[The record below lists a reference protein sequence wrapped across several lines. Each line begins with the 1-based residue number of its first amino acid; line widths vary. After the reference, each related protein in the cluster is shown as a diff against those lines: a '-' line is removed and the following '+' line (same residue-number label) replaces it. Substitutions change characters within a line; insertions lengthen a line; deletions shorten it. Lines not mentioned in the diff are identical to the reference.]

1 VHHTQGEKL
10 FREIAASLSRMTRI
24 SPTSA
29 SASDE
34 PLSQRRASLQ
44 RGAARSLDF
53 QAVILA
59 GGLGTRMRPMT
70 ETIPKPL
77 IPVAGKPF
85 LQHQL
90 ELLAAQ
96 GLSRVLLLLAYLGEQ
111 IERHF
116 GGGALLGCKL
126 SYSHEPS
133 PLGTGGALKNAE
145 SKLEDE
151 FVLLNGDTYLPVDYA
166 ALFQAFR
173 KSLSDA
179 LIVAYRKSNRTAAS
193 SPANNV
199 ANNLAV
205 AADGRVIA
213 YRKHDPQGLTHVD
226 AGVIVLRKWV
236 LRKIPPGRF
245 CSLEEDIFP
254 QLIADGRMSA
264 WVTSEPFYDMGSP
277 AGLEALASR
286 LG

>member
-1 VHHTQGEKL
+1 
-10 FREIAASLSRMTRI
+10 MTRI

-29 SASDE
+29 SAS
-34 PLSQRRASLQ
+34 SQPQSQ
-44 RGAARSLDF
+44 RGASFQRETAPPLDF

-70 ETIPKPL
+70 ETIPKPM

-90 ELLAAQ
+90 ELLAAH
-96 GLSRVLLLLAYLGEQ
+96 GLSRILLLLAYLGQQ
-111 IERHF
+111 IERQF
-116 GGGALLGCKL
+116 GDGASLGCKL
-126 SYSHEPS
+126 SYSYEPS

-145 SKLEDE
+145 TKLEDE
-151 FVLLNGDTYLPVDYA
+151 FALLNGDTYLAVDYA

-173 KSLSDA
+173 KSRSDA
-179 LIVAYRKSNRTAAS
+179 LIVAYRKSSRATAN

-199 ANNLAV
+199 PNNLAV
-205 AADGRVIA
+205 AADGRVAA
-213 YRKHDPQGLTHVD
+213 YRKHNPEELTHVD
-226 AGVIVLRKWV
+226 AGVIVLRKRI
-236 LRKIPPGRF
+236 LGKIPPARF

-254 QLIADGRMSA
+254 QLIADGQMSA

-286 LG
+286 LA